1 LRHVRDAVLGA
12 SLRAEPSAHVYVENI
27 FSPDVY
33 ASILRLFP
41 TDPQVF
47 RRWANPGDGAS
58 RFANYSR
65 REEID
70 LRSEAL
76 RLPGGQREFWIA
88 MSELLCGAD
97 FARVLIE
104 RFGPYARRRFGSQLD
119 EPSFVEDRLCG
130 SMILNRHDPDYYL
143 GPHTDR
149 NEKVFTCLFYFPERD
164 GLDHLGTTLYRPLE
178 RDFSCTGVAHHD
190 PANFERGETMP
201 YRPNSALIFART
213 DVMFHGVHALTAE
226 ELQGSRRRGI
236 QMQFFV
242 RNERPLEECKVTLWA
257 ALPATMRAGTELPVD
272 FRLTN
277 RSRTELIS
285 SFPYTTQIGY
295 RWFDPDGKVVTPDG
309 GVTFRPV
316 DSALAAGETTGGVLR
331 VVAPHASGRYTL
343 RLSVVQDNVAWFDD
357 LDPANGSVAL
367 VRVSD
372 PEASEASEAGPDLAG
387 INPDIVP
394 DVHDVALGDRW
405 FPLEHDGIGAFRWV
419 DNDAVVHVAALKPL
433 RHTLSLVVE
442 PGPGVGAEPFELS
455 ARLGDG
461 RQLGAAVI
469 SSRQLVSFPLP
480 PESPSVFSIVLHAD
494 RGGRTSPNDP
504 RVLNFRIFEVAVE
517 RVADVF
523 PAWATPGEG
532 FYPLERDGGSI
543 FRWVNADAGISIQRA
558 GSEELRFEAES
569 GPGFG
574 SKPFTLH
581 VAGPDGSDIVT
592 VEVASRTTVS
602 VPLRKFAEP
611 FVLTLR
617 AEGGGLAIDGDPRT
631 LNFRVFATADVAAR
645 GVTLPFGFAVPA
657 TAEVGGIGLRAL
669 VAAVAF
675 GDRGT
680 VAAMRAACGQD
691 SPSFDRFVDGVAL
704 LLGGDWA
711 AARTALA
718 SLDAT
723 SWRLPASI
731 LGALAFA
738 AGGDL
743 RAAIALRNRV
753 SDDLRLTTTEAGYAV
768 DVALLREAT
777 LRLQQAEAEDHAPAL
792 PLPIASPLRYVVSF
806 PRSGTTLLLQFLAY
820 AFATPTYTVYPA
832 VDRYFSKRYH
842 EIAPGH
848 PVFVKDHVLHPEY
861 LEHEILA
868 PVRDGRIAIVS
879 LARYLYAEGSHDFVR
894 RGELADFISF
904 VAAHMPYGF
913 WSSHTRELLDARD
926 GGARVRLIRYEQ
938 VLGNHQRLLA
948 LARELNGGAPPPR
961 EDEAGFSRFVASEKQ
976 RLRHLPQWLEGLPL
990 PQDSFIPHDWSIGG
1004 ETIDWQR
1011 AFDAPARLRFH
1022 ELGGTEA
1029 LIRLGYETD
1038 EGWWRRG

>member
-12 SLRAEPSAHVYVENI
+12 PLRSEPSAHVYVENI

-33 ASILRLFP
+33 ESILRLFP
-41 TDPQVF
+41 TDPQAF

-88 MSELLCGAD
+88 MSELLCGPD

-104 RFGPYARRRFGSQLD
+104 RFGPYARARFGSQLE

-178 RDFSCTGVAHHD
+178 RDFSCTGVAHHN

-257 ALPATMRAGTELPVD
+257 ALPATMRAGAELPVD
-272 FRLTN
+272 YRLTN
-277 RSRTELIS
+277 RSRTELVS
-285 SFPYTTQIGY
+285 SFPYTTQVGY
-295 RWFDPDGKVVTPDG
+295 RWFDPDGRAVTPNG
-309 GVTFRPV
+309 GVSFRPV
-316 DSALAAGETTGGVLR
+316 DRALAAGETTDGVLR
-331 VVAPHASGRYTL
+331 VAAPHASGRYTL
-343 RLSVVQDNVAWFDD
+343 RLSVVQENVAWFDD
-357 LDPANGSVAL
+357 LDPANGSAAL

-372 PEASEASEAGPDLAG
+372 PEASEARPDPAGVE
-387 INPDIVP
+387 PDIVP

-405 FPLEHDGIGAFRWV
+405 FSAEHDGAQAFRWV

-442 PGPGVGAEPFELS
+442 PGPGVGPEPFELS

-461 RQLGAAVI
+461 RELGAAVV

-480 PESPSVFSIVLHAD
+480 PESPSVFSIVLHAGG
-494 RGGRTSPNDP
+494 GGRTSPNDP
-504 RVLNFRIFEVAVE
+504 RVLNFRVFEVAVE

-523 PAWATPGEG
+523 PAWAKPLEG
-532 FYPLERDGGSI
+532 FYPLERHDGSI
-543 FRWVNADAGISIQRA
+543 FRWVYGDAGISIQRA
-558 GSEELRFEAES
+558 GAEELRFEAES

-581 VAGPDGSDIVT
+581 VAGPDGSDIVA

-602 VPLRKFAEP
+602 VPLGTFAEP

-617 AEGGGLAIDGDPRT
+617 AEGGGCAIEGDPRT
-631 LNFRVFATADVAAR
+631 LNFRVFAAADVAGRA
-645 GVTLPFGFAVPA
+645 VTLPFGFAIPA
-657 TAEVGGIGLRAL
+657 TAEMGGIGLRAL

-680 VAAMRAACGQD
+680 IAAMRAEFGQD
-691 SPSFDRFVDGVAL
+691 SHSFDRFVDGVAL
-704 LLGGDWA
+704 LLAGDWA
-711 AARTALA
+711 AGRTALA

-723 SWRLPASI
+723 SWHVPAS
-731 LGALAFA
+731 LLCALAFA
-738 AGGDL
+738 AGGEL
-743 RAAIALRNRV
+743 REAIALRNRV
-753 SDDLRLTTTEAGYAV
+753 SDDVKLRATAGGNYTANHEM
-768 DVALLREAT
+768 LREAT
-777 LRLQQAEAEDHAPAL
+777 LRLQRAEAEDPAPAL
-792 PLPIASPLRYVVSF
+792 PPSIASPVRYVVGY
-806 PRSGTTLLLQFLAY
+806 PRSGTTLLLQFLGY
-820 AFATPTYTVYPA
+820 AFASPTYTVYPA
-832 VDRYFSKRYH
+832 ADRYFSRRFH

-848 PVFVKDHVLHPEY
+848 PVFVKDHVLQPEY

-904 VAAHMPYGF
+904 VAAQMPYGF
-913 WSSHTRELLDARD
+913 WGSHTRTLLDARD

-938 VLGNHQRLLA
+938 IFGNHSRLLA
-948 LARELNGGAPPPR
+948 LARELNAGEPAPR
-961 EDEAGFSRFVASEKQ
+961 EDEPGCSRFVETEKQ
-976 RLRHLPQWLEGLPL
+976 RLRLLPQWSDGVAL

-1004 ETIDWQR
+1004 ETIDWRR
-1011 AFDAPARLRFH
+1011 AFDARARLRFH
-1022 ELGGTEA
+1022 DLGGTEA
-1029 LIRLGYETD
+1029 LIRLGYESD
-1038 EGWWRRG
+1038 EDWWRQE